1 MSPACIPPSQVDDV
15 LSERFASTYLL
26 MKSDFHTNF
35 ANLLGN
41 AKLGDDSLHATVQFA
56 HETMKCFAILPS
68 VLNGQPTVKK
78 KAHYCV
84 RSSR

>member
-78 KAHYCV
+78 AHYCV